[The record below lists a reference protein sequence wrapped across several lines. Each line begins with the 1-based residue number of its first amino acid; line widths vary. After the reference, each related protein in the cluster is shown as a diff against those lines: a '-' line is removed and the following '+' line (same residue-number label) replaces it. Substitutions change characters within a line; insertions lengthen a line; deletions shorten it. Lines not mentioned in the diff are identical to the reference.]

1 MIVFGCVC
9 VSARVLVRAH
19 VKRVSQKQSTGGKRL
34 ELSGTHTDSIAKPG
48 ITVRQ
53 IPGQVSPLQ
62 KSPLRCNQE
71 Q

>member
-1 MIVFGCVC
+1 M
-9 VSARVLVRAH
+9 LVRAH
-19 VKRVSQKQSTGGKRL
+19 VKCVSQKQSTGGKLL

-62 KSPLRCNQE
+62 KSP
-71 Q
+71 